1 MANIRLTANET
12 RFVAAMNNSA
22 GAVGRLSAE
31 LNVRLA
37 RAMREA
43 DTITRNF
50 QAGIG
55 RLGEKIES
63 VGRKM
68 TALFT
73 VPLGLAGGMATK
85 VYGDIDQLKRAL
97 DVYGVSLDE
106 IKETAKLPGLGLEEA
121 AQATIKF
128 LSVKYAVD
136 QSNKAVREFGNALV
150 YSGRGKENLD
160 GIALAFAQMKGKGKV
175 MAEEVN
181 QIAERLPMVR
191 DLMKQAFGTSDTEV
205 LQKKGIRPDQFLD
218 AMLKQLEKLPRVAGG
233 FKVAWENIGDALKI
247 ASYEFIG
254 AADRAFGLTEKL
266 KAISDWIGSMV
277 DKFKMLTPESQKFI
291 LVITT
296 IVAAI
301 GPLVTVIGF
310 FISTIVPAFVTGIG
324 AVGAALG
331 AINLPIVF
339 LVGAI
344 AFMARQ
350 IITHWDALKAKLD
363 NSGLLDN
370 AIIVINYGLALIG
383 DLFTVFKGFI
393 TGDWEE
399 LWTGLVNILK
409 RIWNG
414 VVEIIATPFKA
425 FFELEKILAKT
436 FNLNFVVGDADAAIN
451 QINKITD
458 AIKFNVPASTLTL
471 KSLGEQLK
479 KTFNTPTTDPD
490 KGDGGKGK
498 PKDLPI
504 FARMNAMAA
513 QLQYGL
519 AVATNNIQLAM
530 AKIDNIPTAKMSFL
544 GDLDLKIKEKGT
556 KVLATSREFAT
567 QLNNAFTNFG
577 INIYTAGDNLQKKVD
592 ALWKKIKFVPNI
604 QNLDLDTDLIN
615 FRNEF
620 FQKFKKVLSGD
631 DLKNAFD
638 LSKFLTASVENGIES
653 IAEGLGEAI
662 GSGGGLQK
670 VFSNIMNMLGDFM
683 IQLGKKLFTINAIV
697 IEALGKIGGPA
708 GIAISLGLIVLG
720 ATIKSS
726 QLSKA
731 RPFANGAIAYGPTLG
746 LVGEYPGAGSNPEVI
761 APLSKLKDMLGGSI
775 GGDLRVGD
783 VRLEGE
789 AMVITINRHL
799 KSKGLPGIG

>member
-31 LNVRLA
+31 LNIRLA

-50 QAGIG
+50 QQGIG
-55 RLGEKIES
+55 RLGEKIENAGKKLS
-63 VGRKM
+63 TYLTAPIVG
-68 TALFT
+68 
-73 VPLGLAGGMATK
+73 LGIAAGS
-85 VYGDIDQLKRAL
+85 VYGDIDQLKRGL
-97 DVYGVSLDE
+97 DAYGISLDE
-106 IKETAKLPGLGLEEA
+106 IKKTAKLPGLGLEEA
-121 AQATIKF
+121 AKSTITF
-128 LSVKYAVD
+128 ASVKYNAD
-136 QSNKAVREFGNALV
+136 LSNKAVREFGNALV
-150 YSGRGKENLD
+150 YSGRGKEELA
-160 GIALAFAQMKGKGKV
+160 GVAKAFADIKGKTNIQ
-175 MAEEVN
+175 AEEIN
-181 QIAERLPMVR
+181 QIAERLPMIR
-191 DLMKQAFGTSDTEV
+191 DLMKTAFGSANTED
-205 LQKKGIRPDQFLD
+205 LQKKGIKAEQFL
-218 AMLKQLEKLPRVAGG
+218 KGIVEQLEKLPRVSGG
-233 FKVAWENIGDALKI
+233 FKVGMENIGDSLKI
-247 ASYEFIG
+247 GAYEFMN
-254 AADRAFGLTEKL
+254 AADKAFGLTEKL
-266 KAISDWIGSMV
+266 NALSEWIDGV
-277 DKFKMLTPESQKFI
+277 VEKFKTLTPESQKFI

-339 LVGAI
+339 LVGAV

-471 KSLGEQLK
+471 KSLSDTLKNTFKAPASTGGGGEDPDWEKKLKKQRDILGSLNLKSIDGIGGKELSKFKIIDEYKPFDDILKAGENLKKRLPKILSDLNLSEAGKTIEEQIRKNITERTKLAFLQFQQEVTQMTEQLK
-479 KTFNTPTTDPD
+479 MRLTVDF
-490 KGDGGKGK
+490 
-498 PKDLPI
+498 
-504 FARMNAMAA
+504 
-513 QLQYGL
+513 
-519 AVATNNIQLAM
+519 V
-530 AKIDNIPTAKMSFL
+530 S
-544 GDLDLKIKEKGT
+544 
-556 KVLATSREFAT
+556 
-567 QLNNAFTNFG
+567 G
-577 INIYTAGDNLQKKVD
+577 I
-592 ALWKKIKFVPNI
+592 
-604 QNLDLDTDLIN
+604 
-615 FRNEF
+615 
-620 FQKFKKVLSGD
+620 
-631 DLKNAFD
+631 
-638 LSKFLTASVENGIES
+638 
-653 IAEGLGEAI
+653 GEALGSALGGGGFQIGRVFQSLLQTI
-662 GSGGGLQK
+662 GSYLIELGNKALIAQGFYEKLKLTLFTPAGIPAAIATIAGGGLLK
-670 VFSNIMNMLGDFM
+670 GLASTIFS
-683 IQLGKKLFTINAIV
+683 KTPK
-697 IEALGKIGGPA
+697 
-708 GIAISLGLIVLG
+708 
-720 ATIKSS
+720 
-726 QLSKA
+726 
-731 RPFANGAIAYGPTLG
+731 FANGGVVYGPTMG
-746 LVGEYPGAGSNPEVI
+746 LMGEYPGASSNPEVI
-761 APLSKLKDMLGGSI
+761 APLSKLRDMLGGGN

-789 AMVITINRHL
+789 AMVITINRYL
-799 KSKGLPGIG
+799 KSKGLSGIG